1 MRTLFYDQRAF
12 SMCETA
18 HHAHQVWCSLGS
30 SLTLRPNHTTPHQG
44 AEMNIV
50 KTSNLLA
57 LISDALFAGA
67 AQAPT
72 TASAE
77 PTHASAW
84 QARQL

>member
-1 MRTLFYDQRAF
+1 MRTLFYDQRVL

-18 HHAHQVWCSLGS
+18 HHAHQVWCSLES
-30 SLTLRPNHTTPHQG
+30 NSTLRPHHG

-50 KTSNLLA
+50 KTSTLLA
-57 LISDALFAGA
+57 LISDALFMGA
-67 AQAPT
+67 AQAPM